1 MKNWVEQF
9 ILREPP
15 YKILKINSDQLKKVC
30 SVQHFSI
37 EQYCEN
43 CGKLRT
49 FKSVRNQFSEILSEY
64 HARSIGYAGYKFED
78 LVNNDERC
86 FVLDFQCQ
94 HDCSEHH
101 YFAIKIHNLTIQ
113 KIGQYPSFAK
123 EEVLQNLR
131 KYKNIISEYYPELT
145 KALSLYSQN
154 MGIASFVY
162 FRRIFEHLVNKKYS
176 HYGYSKQIKFIDK
189 LKAVEKKEKIVPDDI
204 KEVKEQIYAV
214 LSKGI
219 HEYDEKECIELFP
232 AVQFIIE
239 RILDETVYEADKK
252 RKAQEAK
259 LTIQNQ
265 LKKGDNN

>member
-9 ILREPP
+9 ILKEPP

-30 SVQHFSI
+30 GVQHFSI

-49 FKSVRNQFSEILSEY
+49 FKSVRNQFNEILSEY
-64 HARSIGYAGYKFED
+64 HARSIGYAGYKFVD
-78 LVNNDERC
+78 LANNDERC
-86 FVLDFQCQ
+86 IVLDFQCQ
-94 HDCSEHH
+94 HDCNEHH

-131 KYKNIISEYYPELT
+131 KYKNIISDYYPELT
-145 KALSLYSQN
+145 KALSSYSQN

-162 FRRIFEHLVNKKYS
+162 LRRILEHLVNKKYNY
-176 HYGYSKQIKFIDK
+176 YGYSKQIKFIDK
-189 LKAVEKKEKIVPDDI
+189 LKAVEKKEKIIPDDI
-204 KEVKEQIYAV
+204 KEVKEQIYVV

-259 LTIQNQ
+259 TAIQNQ
-265 LKKGDNN
+265 LKKGDNK

>member
-162 FRRIFEHLVNKKYS
+162 FRRILEHMVNKKYS
-176 HYGYSKQIKFIDK
+176 HYGYSKKT
-189 LKAVEKKEKIVPDDI
+189 
-204 KEVKEQIYAV
+204 
-214 LSKGI
+214 
-219 HEYDEKECIELFP
+219 EY
-232 AVQFIIE
+232 
-239 RILDETVYEADKK
+239 
-252 RKAQEAK
+252 
-259 LTIQNQ
+259 
-265 LKKGDNN
+265 